1 MKRSLSMRAISIILA
16 VMVIFGTFGVA
27 AFAAEKELGGTY
39 GYIVPTDKNLS
50 APKTSYTFY
59 GNSTVLYFM
68 LFSTGKE
75 NTFYTVEIFSSSDY
89 NPENVVSSFTN
100 AYGDKGSAPL
110 ALTWPFKANPS
121 GTYYGR
127 CYTSIIDGDDE
138 TIDTSTIYK
147 FTIKLNRLGK
157 EQVSL
162 TGINNSKNGVVIK
175 WNNISTATKY
185 RIYRKLKGETS
196 WTKLADVK
204 AGSTS
209 YTDKNVKSGV
219 QYTYTVKAF
228 DNLYTSL
235 YDKAGITTIFL
246 STPTLTQPKA
256 STNVYP
262 VVKWSAVTGSQG
274 YYVYRKGGSLNN
286 STSWKRIATIKSP
299 TTLSYT
305 DKTATSSDWQY
316 TYTVRAYYGKYLS
329 SYNTSGVNYNYVSA
343 PVLKSAASV
352 NGGIKISWLD
362 TNTVDKKF
370 YIYRKAANEKN
381 WTRIGSSKTTSYTD
395 KKVTDGVT
403 YTYTVRTASA
413 TNLSTYNTK
422 GISTMYISTPALQ
435 KIAIAKNGT
444 ITVSWNAVSAAKGYI
459 VYRSVNGSSWSQ
471 IAKITNPK
479 TLTYKDTTAKKSGEL
494 YTYTVRA
501 INGSYKSHYIT
512 SGISTMYLS
521 VPAVTVKNDYSQEQ
535 GNSVKITW
543 NSVTGAKSYI
553 VYRKASTDKSWSV
566 LADNVTDKVFYD
578 KTAQSG
584 LKYYYTVRS
593 KNATYTSGFNSTA
606 LLTVLHAPM
615 LTDAIIS
622 DTGVKITWE
631 AVNGATSYNVFRRTI
646 SGTWETIGTTTNT
659 EFIDST
665 EKSNET
671 PYLYTVRAVLGDLKS
686 NYMVDGVKNYVSI
699 DSTDIIFE
707 SNKEENTAFV
717 TVTWVASGAT
727 SYEIYRSEN
736 GGELKLIATVSSEDA
751 FSYIDAD
758 IIQGAT
764 YTYSI
769 KPIKENKLSI
779 VATSEAVKWEF
790 PPVVEVPVL
799 TVPRYA
805 DIDYA
810 DRIEVYWQEVE
821 FAETY
826 DIYRRTDDSDWVY
839 LTTVE
844 KGSEYVYFDT
854 NIETDITYYYSVKGV
869 AGDRDSLFDNT
880 GVAAVLNAPVA
891 PIEDMFIQLIDVP
904 DGSGKKQAVVAWES
918 NEHATLYK
926 VMRKAGDGEW
936 EFVALFLS
944 CEELRFVDNTIEQG
958 VVYTYAIHTW
968 APDRPSVN
976 NMVGETIIW
985 QSDNVPPEEDTTT
998 GDGNNETTTTP
1009 DTTLPDTTTPD
1020 TTTPETTTPE
1030 TTVPTTKPEETTEG
1044 DDFEIPDA

>member
-1 MKRSLSMRAISIILA
+1 MKRSLSSRVISTILA
-16 VMVIFGTFGVA
+16 VLVVFGSFSIVA
-27 AFAAEKELGGTY
+27 AAADEKLGGVY
-39 GYIVPTDKNLS
+39 GYIIPTDSNLS
-50 APKTSYTFY
+50 AQKNSYTFY

-68 LFSTGKE
+68 LFSNGKE
-75 NTFYTVEIFSSSDY
+75 NSFFSVEIFSTSDY
-89 NPENVVSSFTN
+89 NPENVVSSFTSE
-100 AYGDKGSAPL
+100 YGDKGTVPL
-110 ALTWPFKANPS
+110 ALTWHFKDNPS

-127 CYTSIIDGDDE
+127 CYTTIIDGEEE
-138 TIDTSTIYK
+138 TIDTSSICK
-147 FTIKLNRLGK
+147 FTIKLNRVGK
-157 EQVSL
+157 EEVAL
-162 TGINNSKNGVVIK
+162 TGATNTATGVKIS
-175 WNNISTATKY
+175 WTGLSTAVKY
-185 RIYRKLKGETS
+185 RVYRKVKGAKS
-196 WTKLADVK
+196 WTKLVDVK
-204 AGSTS
+204 GNVTS
-209 YTDKNVKSGV
+209 YIDKTVKSGV

-228 DNLYTSL
+228 DNLYSSL
-235 YDKAGITTIFL
+235 YDKDGLTTYYL
-246 STPTLTQPKA
+246 STPTLTKPKA
-256 STNVYP
+256 SSNVYP
-262 VVKWSAVTGSQG
+262 VVKWSQVAGCQG
-274 YYVYRKGGSLNN
+274 YYIYRKGGSLNN

-343 PVLKSAASV
+343 PVLKSAACV

-370 YIYRKAANEKN
+370 YIYRKAANEKK

-444 ITVSWNAVSAAKGYI
+444 ITVSWNAVSAAKGYV

-471 IAKITNPK
+471 VAKITNPK

-566 LADNVTDKVFYD
+566 LANNVTDKVFYD

-584 LKYYYTVRS
+584 LKYYYTVRA

-736 GGELKLIATVSSEDA
+736 GGELKLIATVSSEDT

-869 AGDRDSLFDNT
+869 ASDRDSLFDNT

-1009 DTTLPDTTTPD
+1009 DTTLPDTTTP
-1020 TTTPETTTPE
+1020 ESTTPE
-1030 TTVPTTKPEETTEG
+1030 TTVPTTKPEETTED

>member
-1 MKRSLSMRAISIILA
+1 MKRSLSSRVISTILA
-16 VMVIFGTFGVA
+16 VLVVFGSFSIVA
-27 AFAAEKELGGTY
+27 AAAEKELGGAY
-39 GYIVPTDKNLS
+39 GYIIPTDSNLS
-50 APKTSYTFY
+50 AQKNSYTFY

-68 LFSTGKE
+68 LFSNGKE
-75 NTFYTVEIFSSSDY
+75 NSFFSVEIFSSSDY
-89 NPENVVSSFTN
+89 NPENVVSSFTSE
-100 AYGDKGSAPL
+100 YGDKGTVPL
-110 ALTWPFKANPS
+110 ALTWHFKDNPS

-127 CYTSIIDGDDE
+127 CYTTVIDGEEE
-138 TIDTSTIYK
+138 TIDTSTICK
-147 FTIKLNRLGK
+147 FTIKLNRVGK
-157 EQVSL
+157 EEVAL
-162 TGINNSKNGVVIK
+162 TGATNTATGVKISWNGL
-175 WNNISTATKY
+175 STAVKY
-185 RIYRKLKGETS
+185 RVYRKVKGATS
-196 WTKLADVK
+196 WTKLVDVK
-204 AGSTS
+204 GNVTS
-209 YTDKNVKSGV
+209 YIDKTVKSGV

-228 DNLYTSL
+228 DNLYSSL
-235 YDKAGITTIFL
+235 YDKEGLTTYYL
-246 STPTLTQPKA
+246 STPTLTKPTA
-256 STNVYP
+256 SSNVYP
-262 VVKWSAVTGSQG
+262 VVKWSQVAGCQG
-274 YYVYRKGGSLNN
+274 YYIYRKGGSLNN

-370 YIYRKAANEKN
+370 YIYRKAANEKS

-395 KKVTDGVT
+395 KKVTDGIT

-435 KIAIAKNGT
+435 KIAIAKNGA
-444 ITVSWNAVSAAKGYI
+444 ITVSWNSVSAAKGYI

-471 IAKITNPK
+471 VAKITNTK

-501 INGSYKSHYIT
+501 INGSYKSHYVT

-521 VPAVTVKNDYSQEQ
+521 VPEVAVKNDYSPEQ
-535 GNSVKITW
+535 GNSVKISW

-553 VYRKASTDKSWSV
+553 IYRKASTDKSWSV
-566 LADNVTDKVFYD
+566 LADNVTDKVYYD

-584 LKYYYTVRS
+584 LKYYYTVRA

-622 DTGVKITWE
+622 DAGVKITWE
-631 AVNGATSYNVFRRTI
+631 AVNGSTSYNVFRRTI

-659 EFIDST
+659 EFIDAT
-665 EKSNET
+665 EKSTET

-686 NYMVDGVKNYVSI
+686 NYMVDGIKNYVSI
-699 DSTDIIFE
+699 DSNDILFE
-707 SNKEENTAFV
+707 SNKEENTAFI

-727 SYEIYRSEN
+727 AYEIYRSEN
-736 GGELKLIATVSSEDA
+736 GGELKLIATVSADA
-751 FSYIDAD
+751 SLSYIDAD
-758 IIQGAT
+758 IIQGST

-805 DIDYA
+805 DIDFA
-810 DRIEVYWQEVE
+810 DRIEIYWQEVE

-854 NIETDITYYYSVKGV
+854 AIETDITYYYSVKGV
-869 AGDRDSLFDNT
+869 ASDRDSLFDNT
-880 GVAAVLNAPVA
+880 GVAAVLNAPIA
-891 PIEDMFIQLIDVP
+891 PIEDMFVQLIDVP
-904 DGSGKKQAVVAWES
+904 GSNGKKQAVIAWET
-918 NEHATLYK
+918 NENVSLYK

-936 EFVALFLS
+936 EFVSLFLS

-958 VVYTYAIHTW
+958 VEYTYAIHTW

-976 NMVGETIIW
+976 NMVGKKIIW
-985 QSDNVPPEEDTTT
+985 PSDEVPPEEDTTT
-998 GDGNNETTTTP
+998 GDGNDETTTTP

-1020 TTTPETTTPE
+1020 TTTPDTTTPE
-1030 TTVPTTKPEETTEG
+1030 TTVPTTKPEETTED